1 MESLKDFPKAQLS
14 TIEFQYQTSL
24 LDKSNIEKFEKAH
37 EAAFWHI
44 IYVAIYCKKLQTRHC
59 GMQAPLLSDFEEH
72 IETQGEEKC
81 IFKRKGSKM
90 QKIESF
96 ILERATRAST
106 YHFFQ

>member
-44 IYVAIYCKKLQTRHC
+44 IYVAILQKT
-59 GMQAPLLSDFEEH
+59 PD
-72 IETQGEEKC
+72 
-81 IFKRKGSKM
+81 
-90 QKIESF
+90 
-96 ILERATRAST
+96 ST
-106 YHFFQ
+106 LWNAGALIVGF